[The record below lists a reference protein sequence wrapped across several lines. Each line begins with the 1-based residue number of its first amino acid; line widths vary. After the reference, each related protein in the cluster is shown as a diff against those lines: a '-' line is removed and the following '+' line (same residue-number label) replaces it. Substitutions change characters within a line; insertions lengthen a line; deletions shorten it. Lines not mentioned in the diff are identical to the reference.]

1 MSGAQIPALG
11 SNLGRVLFVNAVLQ
25 KVHCTRSFDF
35 MIGTFLVDSVAYT

>member
-25 KVHCTRSFDF
+25 YVHSTKSFDF